1 MSDRPPTVR
10 VEYEG
15 EIRAG
20 RVVDLRGTGLE
31 SGRVRRAIREGEG
44 ESGRVRVDC
53 PEPGAVHDHV
63 GVVSPDV
70 SVAVR
75 PALAAAA
82 RSRGLA
88 APQDD
93 EADAVRERLADLT
106 VPAGGPDPAEAR
118 RRLAGT
124 ETAVE
129 RRRERV
135 ATLRGRLQAAREAGR
150 DPDDLEADL
159 AEATAALSEAET
171 ERAAA
176 REALDRAER
185 RAREERDA
193 RERRR
198 RLQDRAANLERA
210 ARAHLVER
218 VREEYAAAVADLC
231 GDCDPFSVP
240 DDVAALAVAR
250 VADLRAPVVLACDRR
265 SPAAATTWLDA
276 AVVRVRS

>member
-1 MSDRPPTVR
+1 MTDRPPTVR

-15 EIRAG
+15 EVRAG
-20 RVVDLRGTGLE
+20 RVVDLRGTGLGP
-31 SGRVRRAIREGEG
+31 GRVRRAIREGEVG
-44 ESGRVRVDC
+44 GLRVDC
-53 PEPGAVHDHV
+53 PEPGAVHGHV

-70 SVAVR
+70 SAAVR

-93 EADAVRERLADLT
+93 EVDAVRERLADLT
-106 VPAGGPDPAEAR
+106 VPDGGPDLADAR

-135 ATLRGRLQAAREAGR
+135 ATLRGRLQAARETGR

-218 VREEYAAAVADLC
+218 VRAEYAAAVADLC
-231 GDCDPFSVP
+231 GDCDPFAVP
-240 DDVAALAVAR
+240 DDVAVLAVAR
-250 VADLRAPVVLACDRR
+250 VADLRAPIVLACDRR
-265 SPAAATTWLDA
+265 SPAEPATWLDA